1 LNPWGRGVGAQVARE
16 LLTLTETQAA
26 RHALDVLP
34 TAHGFDALL
43 ATIKALEGHGGDDDG
58 VAQAAKP
65 SASWDVTAPGA
76 GRRNAPAWLRDLA
89 RRLDEEADYARRHA
103 VRMGRF
109 DVVPFI
115 DRLSESI
122 AARVAARFGER
133 HSATIAARFQR
144 DAAQFRRAVQH
155 GA

>member
-1 LNPWGRGVGAQVARE
+1 MTGTQGAM
-16 LLTLTETQAA
+16 
-26 RHALDVLP
+26 HALDVLP
-34 TAHGFDALL
+34 TVHGFDALL

-58 VAQAAKP
+58 VSQAAAKP
-65 SASWDVTAPGA
+65 SASCDVTAPVA
-76 GRRNAPAWLRDLA
+76 GRKNAPAWLRDLA

-109 DVVPFI
+109 DVVPLI

-122 AARVAARFGER
+122 AARLAARFGER
-133 HSATIAARFQR
+133 HSEPMAARFQR
-144 DAAQFRRAVQH
+144 DAAEFRRAVQH